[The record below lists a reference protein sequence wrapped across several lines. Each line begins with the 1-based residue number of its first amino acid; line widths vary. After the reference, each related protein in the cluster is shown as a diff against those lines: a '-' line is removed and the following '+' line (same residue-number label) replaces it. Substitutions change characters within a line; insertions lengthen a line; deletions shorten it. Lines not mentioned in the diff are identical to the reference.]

1 MYEHQRIQTLF
12 LLKEGFTV
20 KFRMLIHVSATL
32 LLLIAPMAEGRLFA
46 GLEGGAP
53 ATQSSDLTGFPAVTW
68 TAGYNFDV
76 SGAAA
81 TPTDTLYLC
90 NGAFNTDL
98 YKATLN
104 TVPVFVT
111 AISEDMTS
119 LAYGR
124 DTLWGFSNYA
134 STKGIYSIDTET
146 GAATL
151 KIDTYTGTGFRFF
164 ALGYNQTDD
173 MLYGYTEYGTAG
185 LYSIN
190 IDTGEMLKIADPIP
204 ASNSQGRGMAIGDNV
219 VYITATRGD
228 DGVPYYAYNL
238 AQGTGGTWEE
248 FTNPYPA
255 YHSTGGAAWL
265 TETQG
270 VEHTADNPLQ
280 FCISSNPVHG
290 QAVFSFQL
298 PAAANTSIEVYDT
311 SGRIQATVF
320 SSTLQSGS
328 GEVLWNPNLP
338 SGVYIAVLR
347 SCGLTASA
355 RLILI

>member
-1 MYEHQRIQTLF
+1 M
-12 LLKEGFTV
+12 

-32 LLLIAPMAEGRLFA
+32 LLLIVPVAEGRLFV

-68 TAGYNFDV
+68 TAGYSFDV

-90 NGAFNTDL
+90 NGAFNTNL

-104 TVPVFVT
+104 TAPVFVV
-111 AISEDMTS
+111 AISEDMHS

-124 DTLWGFSNYA
+124 NTLWGFSNYA

-173 MLYGYTEYGTAG
+173 MLYGYTEYGTTG

-204 ASNSQGRGMAIGDNV
+204 ATNSQGRGLTVGNNV

-228 DGVPYYAYNL
+228 DGIPYYAYDL
-238 AQGTGGTWEE
+238 SQGIGGTWEE
-248 FTNPYPA
+248 FNNPYPA

-265 TETQG
+265 MEEQG
-270 VEHTADNPLQ
+270 INDTTSENLLQ
-280 FCISSNPVHG
+280 LSISVSSNPVYE
-290 QAVFSFQL
+290 QTVFSFQL
-298 PAAANTSIEVYDT
+298 PSAGNVSLNIYDT
-311 SGRIQATVF
+311 SGRIQSTVF
-320 SSTLQSGS
+320 NSNQQAGAGDVYWS
-328 GEVLWNPNLP
+328 PNLS
-338 SGVYIAVLR
+338 SGVYFAVLK
-347 SCGLTASA
+347 SGNQTAA
-355 RLILI
+355 CRVILIQ